1 MKRSDNAMARQVDDE
16 LVILDINSGRY
27 FGLNEVGTFIW
38 DCLEGDCSR
47 EDIVDAIVAAY
58 DVDRI
63 EASTDAD
70 ELVGQLID
78 RGLVEG

>member
-1 MKRSDNAMARQVDDE
+1 MRSIKTLVAAFAVAMLLSTGAFAGAD
-16 LVILDINSGRY
+16 
-27 FGLNEVGTFIW
+27 LNEVGAFIW
-38 DCLEGDCSR
+38 DCLESDCSR